1 MGYGESCF
9 PLVALLR
16 TRTRK
21 TLSRGI
27 MTTILLAT
35 IVSGASS
42 QTEEPAPF
50 RTQRL
55 SDRVLLLTEISPMEN
70 IVVALATDLGLVVV
84 DATGSPYTAGLLR
97 KVIEEEFGR
106 DDFVY
111 LLQTHYHWDHAW
123 GNAVFP
129 EAKVVAHEAA
139 RDLIDTDRAR
149 LPDILSRRRQHLR
162 DLEGELAALDVAS
175 QERETL
181 EESRNFQYR
190 NVRGM
195 EGGFD
200 IRTPDIVF
208 TDRVE
213 LDLGDMTLRL
223 TFFGRAHS
231 GNDVLIQIPE
241 EGMLL
246 TGDLFLDIGWLPL
259 FAGLP
264 VLDIPRWID
273 VLAGALDG
281 EDRVSTVVPGHREV
295 WNREKFELW
304 RGYIVDLWEGVNIA
318 KAEEATL
325 EDVIRRFPLD
335 RRFYYLTDLGHT
347 EDALVRFQRQNV
359 EAFWRQVSR

>member
-1 MGYGESCF
+1 VCYSKSCF
-9 PLVALLR
+9 PVVTSLR
-16 TRTRK
+16 RRTRK
-21 TLSRGI
+21 PLSLGL
-27 MTTILLAT
+27 MATILLAT
-35 IVSGASS
+35 LFGGASS
-42 QTEEPAPF
+42 QTEEPTPF

-55 SDRVLLLTEISPMEN
+55 SEKVLLLTEISPMEN
-70 IVVALATDLGLVVV
+70 IVVALATELGLVVV
-84 DATGSPYTAGLLR
+84 DATGSPHTAGLLR

-106 DDFVY
+106 DDFAY

-123 GNAVFP
+123 GNAAFP

-139 RDLIDTDRAR
+139 RDLVDADRAR
-149 LPDILSRRRQHLR
+149 LPEILSRRRQHLR

-181 EESRNFQYR
+181 EERRDFQNR

-200 IRTPDIVF
+200 IRTPDILF
-208 TDRVE
+208 SDRLE
-213 LDLGDMTLRL
+213 LDLGDMTLHL

-231 GNDVLIQIPE
+231 GNDVLIQVPE
-241 EGMLL
+241 EEILL

-259 FAGLP
+259 FAGQP

-281 EDRVSTVVPGHREV
+281 EDRVSTIVPGHREA

-304 RGYIVDLWEGVNIA
+304 RGYIVDLWEEVNIA
-318 KAEEATL
+318 KAEGATL
-325 EDVIRRFPLD
+325 EDVVQRFPLD

-347 EDALVRFQRQNV
+347 EDALVSFQRQNV
-359 EAFWRQVSR
+359 EAFWRQISR